1 MTLPTTYA
9 VYLVVSMAITV
20 WVART
25 LHCRGRSFLVESFD
39 GNEQLADSVNA
50 LLVVGFYLVNFAYVA
65 LALKY
70 GTKPTNF
77 NESIEFVSTKV
88 GLVLMLL
95 SAMHFFNLI
104 VFTRIAKR
112 KNRPIAW
119 AENPF
124 RHDDRI
130 IHH

>member
-1 MTLPTTYA
+1 MALPTTYA
-9 VYLVVSMAITV
+9 VYLLVSMAITV

-25 LHCRGRSFLVESFD
+25 LHRRGRPFLIESFG

-70 GTKPTNF
+70 GTKPTSL

-104 VFTRIAKR
+104 LFAQIARR
-112 KNRPIAW
+112 KNRPIID
-119 AENPF
+119 
-124 RHDDRI
+124 H
-130 IHH
+130 